1 MEIDIYYKL
10 VLSNGDAYKRSSV
23 DRATVKHDADIIHL
37 RDAVKLK
44 NPQIPSTVGAA
55 QLTVYATLQDLLDP
69 ARLPLDPRQ
78 ALDSVIEYLVVVPDI
93 KQGTTDL
100 QPPPGK
106 NNFFNKI

>member
-1 MEIDIYYKL
+1 MKCWVQIVDSHGVSYNKSAIDKITL
-10 VLSNGDAYKRSSV
+10 DENSDV
-23 DRATVKHDADIIHL
+23 ADL